1 MTIEDPFAVI
11 GRHISVPISCYVAI
25 GDSFTAATGCP
36 PGEGWADRLAESLR
50 NRRADLVYR
59 NLARQGATSAE
70 VADQLGPALRL
81 EPDLVTVICGANDVL
96 ESVRP
101 DLDAFAARL
110 AGIFDCLG
118 EVLPGCI
125 VITATAPERWHF
137 LELRPRTRR
146 RVQESLRTVN
156 AHVRSISAARGIPCL
171 DVANHAGLD
180 DPGNFSAD
188 GLHPSPL
195 GHQRAASAF
204 EQLLWDH
211 TARTRLQRGER

>member
-1 MTIEDPFAVI
+1 MTIEDPFVVI
-11 GRHISVPISCYVAI
+11 GRHLSVPISSYVAM

-36 PGEGWADRLAESLR
+36 PGEGWADRLAASLR
-50 NRRADLVYR
+50 ERRADLVYR
-59 NLARQGATSAE
+59 NLARHGATSAE
-70 VADQLGPALRL
+70 VADQLGPALQL

-101 DLDAFAARL
+101 DLDAYAARL
-110 AGIFDCLG
+110 ARIFDRIA
-118 EVLPGCI
+118 EVLPGCV
-125 VITATAPERWHF
+125 VITATAPERWRF

-156 AHVRSISAARGIPCL
+156 GHVRSISASRGIPCL
-171 DVANHAGLD
+171 DVADHPGLN

-195 GHQRAASAF
+195 GHERAAHAF
-204 EQLLWDH
+204 EQLLRDH
-211 TARTRLQRGER
+211 SRPGPQRGKR